1 MTREIT
7 LRSLDIPTIHKFGI
21 GFESIFDEIMRLSA
35 SQHGNYPPHNV
46 IKTGDNTVT
55 IEVAVAGFDE
65 GEIEVTVENSVLII
79 KGEQYLKDEPTNY
92 EYVYYYR
99 GLSRRNFTQKF
110 PLNEHVEIIQA
121 DIKNG
126 VLTVYLERKI
136 PEDKLP
142 KKIAINYNK

>member
-1 MTREIT
+1 MTREIS
-7 LRSLDIPTIHKFGI
+7 LRSIDIPNIHKFGI

-65 GEIEVTVENSVLII
+65 GEISVSIENRILVIT
-79 KGEQYLKDEPTNY
+79 GEQSFKDEPANY
-92 EYVYYYR
+92 EYYHR

-110 PLNEHVEIIQA
+110 PLNEHVEVIEA
-121 DIKNG
+121 NIKNG

>member
-1 MTREIT
+1 MTREIS
-7 LRSLDIPTIHKFGI
+7 LRALDIPTIHKFGI

-65 GEIEVTVENSVLII
+65 GEIGVTVENRVLVIT
-79 KGEQYLKDEPTNY
+79 GEQQFKDEPDNY
-92 EYVYYYR
+92 EYYHR

-110 PLNEHVEIIQA
+110 PLNEHVEVIEA
-121 DIKNG
+121 TIKNG
-126 VLTVYLERKI
+126 VLTVYLERKV

>member
-1 MTREIT
+1 MTRELS

-21 GFESIFDEIMRLSA
+21 GFEDIFDEIMRLSA

-65 GEIEVTVENSVLII
+65 GEIAVTVENRVLVIT
-79 KGEQYLKDEPTNY
+79 GEQQFKDEPNNY
-92 EYVYYYR
+92 EYYHR

-110 PLNEHVEIIQA
+110 PLNEHVEIIEA
-121 DIKNG
+121 NIKNG

>member
-1 MTREIT
+1 MTREIS
-7 LRSLDIPTIHKFGI
+7 LRSLDIPNIHKFGI
-21 GFESIFDEIMRLSA
+21 GFENIFDEIMRLSA

-46 IKTGDNTVT
+46 IKTGVNTVT

-65 GEIEVTVENSVLII
+65 GEISVLIENRI
-79 KGEQYLKDEPTNY
+79 LVITGEQSFKDEPTNY
-92 EYVYYYR
+92 EYYHR

-110 PLNEHVEIIQA
+110 PLNEHVEVIEA
-121 DIKNG
+121 NIKNG

>member
-1 MTREIT
+1 MTREIS
-7 LRSLDIPTIHKFGI
+7 LRALDIPTIHKFGI

-65 GEIEVTVENSVLII
+65 GEIGVTVENRVLVIT
-79 KGEQYLKDEPTNY
+79 GEQQCKDEPDNY
-92 EYVYYYR
+92 EYYHR

-110 PLNEHVEIIQA
+110 PLNEHVEVIEA
-121 DIKNG
+121 TIKNG
-126 VLTVYLERKI
+126 VLTVYLERKV

>member
-65 GEIEVTVENSVLII
+65 GEIGVTVENRVLVIT
-79 KGEQYLKDEPTNY
+79 GEQQFKDEPANY
-92 EYVYYYR
+92 EYYHR

-110 PLNEHVEIIQA
+110 PLNEHVEVIEA
-121 DIKNG
+121 TIKNG
-126 VLTVYLERKI
+126 VLTVYLERKV

>member
-7 LRSLDIPTIHKFGI
+7 LRSIDIPTIHKFGI
-21 GFESIFDEIMRLSA
+21 GFENMFDEIMRLSA

-65 GEIEVTVENSVLII
+65 GEISVTVENQILVISGIQEKSDPV
-79 KGEQYLKDEPTNY
+79 DY
-92 EYVYYYR
+92 EYYHR

-110 PLNEHVEIIQA
+110 SLNEHVKVIEA
-121 DIKNG
+121 NIKNG
-126 VLTVYLERKI
+126 ILTVFLERKI

-142 KKIAINYNK
+142 KKIDIKYNK